1 MADVTIDQLPLRQPT
16 AAAVLVFMNAGATA
30 ANNATGTQTSTLAF
44 PTGFIGMWSG
54 SIVPTGWYICNGAN
68 GTPDLRN
75 QFMIGALQDNAGQS
89 VTTIT
94 DGNTK
99 TGGATDAINVSH
111 THTASMTHVHS
122 GQVTSVSIAA
132 GGSVSSGNVTATT
145 YANMNTGTLGSAAP
159 AVTIDAQGA
168 SGANANLPPYY
179 ALAYIMKA

>member
-1 MADVTIDQLPLRQPT
+1 MADVTIDRLTLRQPT
-16 AAAVLVFMNAGATA
+16 AAAVLPFMNFSATD
-30 ANNATGTQTSTLAF
+30 ANNATSNQAGSVAF

-54 SIVPTGWYICNGAN
+54 NTVPTGWYICDGTN

-75 QFMIGALQDNAGQS
+75 QFIIGSLQDNAGQS

-94 DGNTK
+94 GGNTK

-111 THTASMTHVHS
+111 THTASMAHVHS
-122 GQVTSVSIAA
+122 GQVASVSIAA
-132 GGSVSSGNVTATT
+132 QNVSSGTVTATT
-145 YANMNTGTLGSAAP
+145 YAGMNTGTLGSAAP
-159 AVTIDAQGA
+159 AATIDAQGV

>member
-1 MADVTIDQLPLRQPT
+1 MADVTIDQLTLRQPT
-16 AAAVLVFMNAGATA
+16 AAALLVFMNAGATDA
-30 ANNATGTQTSTLAF
+30 KNATGTQTGAVAF

-94 DGNTK
+94 GGNTK

-111 THTASMTHVHS
+111 THTASMAHAHS
-122 GQVTSVSIAA
+122 GQVASVSTAA
-132 GGSVSSGNVTATT
+132 GGASSGGVTATT
-145 YANMNTGTLGSAAP
+145 YAGMNTGTLGSAAP
-159 AVTIDAQGA
+159 AATIDAQGA

>member
-1 MADVTIDQLPLRQPT
+1 MADVTIDQLTLRQPT
-16 AAAVLVFMNAGATA
+16 AAALLVFMNAGATD
-30 ANNATGTQTSTLAF
+30 ANNATGTQTSAVAF

-94 DGNTK
+94 GVNTK
-99 TGGATDAINVSH
+99 TGGTPDAINVSH
-111 THTASMTHVHS
+111 THTASMAHVHS
-122 GQVTSVSIAA
+122 GQVTAVSVSPYKVSNGTVPGPIYSGMNA
-132 GGSVSSGNVTATT
+132 GST
-145 YANMNTGTLGSAAP
+145 GSAAP
-159 AVTIDAQGA
+159 AVTIDAQGS
-168 SGANANLPPYY
+168 SGTNANLPPYY